1 MPRSTRS
8 PKPIIVLIED
18 DTFLAGMYVTKLSLE
33 GFVVKLATDGQA
45 GLKLV
50 QTERPELVLLD
61 LVLPKLAGLDVLKA
75 VRSDAKLKLTPVVV
89 LTNLGDRE
97 TVERA
102 MGLGAT
108 DYVIKAHFL
117 PSEVVSKVQRLLQ
130 R

>member
-8 PKPIIVLIED
+8 PKPIIALIED

-33 GFVVKLATDGQA
+33 GFAVKLATDGQA

-50 QTERPELVLLD
+50 QTEHPELVLLD

-75 VRSDAKLKLTPVVV
+75 IRSDAKLKLTPVIV

-97 TVERA
+97 TIERA

>member
-1 MPRSTRS
+1 MPRSSRS
-8 PKPIIVLIED
+8 PKPIVALIED

-33 GFVVKLATDGQA
+33 GFAVKLATDGQA

-61 LVLPKLAGLDVLKA
+61 LVLPKMAGLDVLKA
-75 VRSDAKLKLTPVVV
+75 IRSDAKLKLTPVIV

-97 TVERA
+97 TIERA